1 MYKFAISRPITTIMF
16 ALALVFF
23 GLSEKFRMPAA
34 LNPAVDFPTVVV
46 TTFYKGASAE
56 IVESKVSDKLEEA
69 ISGISGLDFVSSDSS
84 KGVSIVVAQFK
95 LSKPIEEAVNDVR
108 DKVSSAGLS
117 AEVEKPI
124 VDKFS
129 VNSSPI
135 ITLFLSGDANNTQKL
150 MTYADE
156 IIKPKLQ
163 RLEGVGNVDIV
174 GLRKKIIKI
183 HPDTTSLLKY
193 GLDLNDLSSKIGSE
207 NIKRDGGRVI
217 ADKNEW
223 LVSVDADAMN
233 AQALGEI
240 KIKDGV
246 KLKDVATVT
255 DGIADERS
263 FANLNG
269 KPGVMLQV
277 KKITGANEIKI
288 AEAVKGQIPALT
300 ELSKEFKLDV
310 LFDSTIFI
318 KNTLSSVQLDLLLGC
333 ILASLVV
340 LLFLRNFTLTIV
352 AALSLPV
359 SVLGVLAVIGWSGQ
373 TLNLLTL
380 TALTLAIGIIIDDA
394 IVVIENIYKK
404 LESGTP
410 KYKAALDGVAEI
422 SFSILAISAMLLAV
436 FVPIANMSGIV
447 GRFFMSFGIT
457 VVAAVIVSYII
468 AITLIP
474 MISSLVANPKHTRFY
489 TKTEPFFAAI
499 ELRYKKALTLAVKYK
514 KTTLLS
520 AVGVFLLSMVLS
532 GNLGMVFM
540 PKEDKS
546 QFTVSIKTD
555 PGMSMEEMKK
565 KTLEIQKTLMGAPEI
580 EYCSLVL
587 GKVHEGSIYVR
598 LKPLESRKRSQ
609 SEVMDE
615 ARKKFAGFKGFRIN
629 VMEVDDMGGYE
640 INTPFQMI
648 LTASDAKTAEN
659 SGRKLMEFL
668 KTVKGTTGV
677 QSNIQ
682 PKTPELSVRIITENV
697 ARYGLKTSDVANVIA
712 GAFSGEVAISYLRE
726 RGKEYDVTIRL
737 DDNARGDKDA
747 VGRLSIKNDKG
758 EMILLSSVAEISDS
772 LSPTTIKRYDRQKQ
786 VLVGADLTGGL
797 ALDALLKEVMENK
810 DKWLTDGVSFVLE
823 GDAKYMGETAEAFG
837 VAIMAAVIM
846 IYLILASLY
855 ESPLQPLVIMSAL
868 PLSFTGAFL
877 GLYAAGMNMSLFSM
891 MGLMLLLGLVGKN
904 STLVVDAANRFREG
918 GAKLDDA
925 VVEAG
930 VARFRPIVMTT
941 VAMCFGMLP
950 LALSVGEGSG
960 VKAPMGVTVICGL
973 LFSTFL
979 SLFVVPAFYKIMA
992 PLDDRLRRLYKQD
1005 KGV

>member
-34 LNPAVDFPTVVV
+34 LYPAVDFPTVVV

-183 HPDTTSLLKY
+183 HPDTTALLKY
-193 GLDLNDLSSKIGSE
+193 GLDLNDLSSKTGSE

-223 LVSVDADAMN
+223 LVSVAADAMN

-300 ELSKEFKLDV
+300 GLSKEFKLDV

-340 LLFLRNFTLTIV
+340 LLFLRNFTLTMV

-359 SVLGVLAVIGWSGQ
+359 SVLGV
-373 TLNLLTL
+373 
-380 TALTLAIGIIIDDA
+380 
-394 IVVIENIYKK
+394 
-404 LESGTP
+404 
-410 KYKAALDGVAEI
+410 
-422 SFSILAISAMLLAV
+422 F
-436 FVPIANMSGIV
+436 
-447 GRFFMSFGIT
+447 
-457 VVAAVIVSYII
+457 
-468 AITLIP
+468 
-474 MISSLVANPKHTRFY
+474 
-489 TKTEPFFAAI
+489 
-499 ELRYKKALTLAVKYK
+499 
-514 KTTLLS
+514 
-520 AVGVFLLSMVLS
+520 
-532 GNLGMVFM
+532 
-540 PKEDKS
+540 
-546 QFTVSIKTD
+546 
-555 PGMSMEEMKK
+555 
-565 KTLEIQKTLMGAPEI
+565 
-580 EYCSLVL
+580 
-587 GKVHEGSIYVR
+587 GSI
-598 LKPLESRKRSQ
+598 S
-609 SEVMDE
+609 
-615 ARKKFAGFKGFRIN
+615 
-629 VMEVDDMGGYE
+629 
-640 INTPFQMI
+640 
-648 LTASDAKTAEN
+648 
-659 SGRKLMEFL
+659 
-668 KTVKGTTGV
+668 
-677 QSNIQ
+677 
-682 PKTPELSVRIITENV
+682 
-697 ARYGLKTSDVANVIA
+697 
-712 GAFSGEVAISYLRE
+712 
-726 RGKEYDVTIRL
+726 
-737 DDNARGDKDA
+737 
-747 VGRLSIKNDKG
+747 
-758 EMILLSSVAEISDS
+758 
-772 LSPTTIKRYDRQKQ
+772 
-786 VLVGADLTGGL
+786 
-797 ALDALLKEVMENK
+797 
-810 DKWLTDGVSFVLE
+810 
-823 GDAKYMGETAEAFG
+823 
-837 VAIMAAVIM
+837 
-846 IYLILASLY
+846 
-855 ESPLQPLVIMSAL
+855 
-868 PLSFTGAFL
+868 
-877 GLYAAGMNMSLFSM
+877 
-891 MGLMLLLGLVGKN
+891 
-904 STLVVDAANRFREG
+904 
-918 GAKLDDA
+918 
-925 VVEAG
+925 
-930 VARFRPIVMTT
+930 
-941 VAMCFGMLP
+941 
-950 LALSVGEGSG
+950 
-960 VKAPMGVTVICGL
+960 
-973 LFSTFL
+973 
-979 SLFVVPAFYKIMA
+979 
-992 PLDDRLRRLYKQD
+992 
-1005 KGV
+1005 

>member
-23 GLSEKFRMPAA
+23 GLTEKFKMPAA
-34 LNPAVDFPTVVV
+34 LYPAVDFPTVVV

-84 KGVSIVVAQFK
+84 KGVSVVVAQFK

-124 VDKFS
+124 VEKFS

-135 ITLFLSGDANNTQKL
+135 ITLFLSGEANNTQKL

-156 IIKPKLQ
+156 VIKPKLQ
-163 RLEGVGNVDIV
+163 RLDGVGNVDIV
-174 GLRKKIIKI
+174 GLRKKIVKI
-183 HPDTTSLLKY
+183 HPDTTALQKY
-193 GLDLNDLSSKIGSE
+193 GLDLNDLSSKINSE
-207 NIKRDGGRVI
+207 NVKRDGGRVI
-217 ADKNEW
+217 ADKDEW
-223 LVSVDADAMN
+223 LVSIDADAMS
-233 AQALGEI
+233 AEALGQI

-246 KLKDVATVT
+246 KLGDVATVA

-269 KPGVMLQV
+269 KPGVMLQI

-288 AEAVKGQIPALT
+288 AEAVKAQIPALS
-300 ELSKEFKLDV
+300 ELSKEFKLNV

-359 SVLGVLAVIGWSGQ
+359 SVLGVLAVVGWSGQ

-404 LESGTP
+404 LENGIP
-410 KYKAALDGVAEI
+410 KYQAAIEGVKEI

-436 FVPIANMSGIV
+436 FIPIANMGGLV

-489 TKTEPFFAAI
+489 IKTEPFFAAM
-499 ELRYKKALTLAVKYK
+499 EERYKKALIKAVEYK

-520 AVGVFLLSMVLS
+520 AVAVFILSMVLS

-546 QFTVSIKTD
+546 QFTVSIKTN
-555 PGMSMEEMKK
+555 PGISMEEMKQ
-565 KTLEIQKTLMGAPEI
+565 KTLQIQKTLMEAPEI

-587 GKVHEGSIYVR
+587 GKVHEGSVYVR

-615 ARKKFAGFKGFRIN
+615 ARKKFAAAKGFRIN

-648 LTASDAKTAEN
+648 ITAPDAQTAET

-668 KTVKGTTGV
+668 KTLKGTTGV

-682 PKTPELSVRIITENV
+682 PKTPELSVKIITENV
-697 ARYGLKTSDVANVIA
+697 ARFGLKTSDVANVIA
-712 GAFSGEVAISYLRE
+712 GAFSGEVAASYLRE
-726 RGKEYDVTIRL
+726 RGKEYDVVIRL
-737 DDNARGDKDA
+737 DDKARADKEGL
-747 VGRLSIKNDKG
+747 GRLSIKNDKG
-758 EMILLSSVAEISDS
+758 QMILLSSVAEITDS

-786 VLVGADLTGGL
+786 VLVGSDLTDGL
-797 ALDALLKEVMENK
+797 PLDALLKEVMDNK
-810 DKWLTDGVSFVLE
+810 DKWVVPGVTFVLE

-837 VAIMAAVIM
+837 VAITAAVIM

-855 ESPLQPLVIMSAL
+855 ESPIQPLVIMSAL

-904 STLVVDAANRFREG
+904 STLVVDAANRFREDG
-918 GAKLDDA
+918 KSLSEAIVD
-925 VVEAG
+925 AG

-973 LFSTFL
+973 LFSTLL

-992 PLDDRLRRLYKQD
+992 PLDDKLRRLYRQE
-1005 KGV
+1005 KGK